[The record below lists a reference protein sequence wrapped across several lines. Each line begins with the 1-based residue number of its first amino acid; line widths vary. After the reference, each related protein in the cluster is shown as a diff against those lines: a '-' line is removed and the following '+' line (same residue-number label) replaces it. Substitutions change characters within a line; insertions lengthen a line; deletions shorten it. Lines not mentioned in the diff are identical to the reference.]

1 MFVQVMDVFHLGLM
15 MRHLIMSSLMASEL
29 IEKVTI
35 G

>member
-1 MFVQVMDVFHLGLM
+1 MYVLAMDVFRLGLM
-15 MRHLIMSSLMASEL
+15 MRHLIMSSSMASEL